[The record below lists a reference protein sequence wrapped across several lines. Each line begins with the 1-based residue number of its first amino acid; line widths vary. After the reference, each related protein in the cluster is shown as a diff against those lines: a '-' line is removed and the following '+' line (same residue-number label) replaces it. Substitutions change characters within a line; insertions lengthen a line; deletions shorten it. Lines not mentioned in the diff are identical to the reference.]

1 MEQTLV
7 RKMPPSGS
15 SCKSLGMTCE
25 TDAITMPGSKQGGW
39 LLVRKIPKPG
49 GRPLQCAIAIISNRS
64 SCRDVQFYKDHNYQR
79 ALTWSAVVTSM
90 SHLDT
95 DFSSVVAIE
104 CINEP
109 LSDSILPHWSIDWR
123 SVHRHLQASLTPG
136 LEQYYSDF
144 VTITRVVEFTIG
156 VKCEADLR
164 KSIQRLS
171 HSKNALA
178 ALQAAIPLIVTYAGK
193 GKVR

>member
-1 MEQTLV
+1 MLSLSYNHLRSMIFSAQ
-7 RKMPPSGS
+7 MPASYKYGTN
-15 SCKSLGMTCE
+15 L
-25 TDAITMPGSKQGGW
+25 GGW

-109 LSDSILPHWSIDWR
+109 LSD
-123 SVHRHLQASLTPG
+123 ASLTPG

-193 GKVR
+193 GKPELSK

>member
-1 MEQTLV
+1 
-7 RKMPPSGS
+7 
-15 SCKSLGMTCE
+15 
-25 TDAITMPGSKQGGW
+25 MPGSKQGGW

-64 SCRDVQFYKDHNYQR
+64 S
-79 ALTWSAVVTSM
+79 LLWPSSA
-90 SHLDT
+90 
-95 DFSSVVAIE
+95 
-104 CINEP
+104 INEP
-109 LSDSILPHWSIDWR
+109 LSD
-123 SVHRHLQASLTPG
+123 ASLTPG

-156 VKCEADLR
+156 VKCEADLP
-164 KSIQRLS
+164 KVDPAPVTLQ
-171 HSKNALA
+171 KCPLA